1 MDERT
6 RDRRHGLAAYR
17 GAIALLLCLP
27 VAEGVAQDIR
37 GLVRD
42 ENGRPVSYAQ
52 VALDPGERRVV
63 ADQNGE
69 FVITALRTGEYT
81 LRVRR
86 IGFEPT
92 QVTVRLPSDGA
103 PIVITMQ
110 SLPRLLD
117 SVRIRERGPVAR
129 YTGIVVDDL
138 DQPVVGAEVIAAG
151 AADLH
156 VRTDSAGHFRLL
168 KAQKGTIVLRVRK
181 VGYTPYF
188 GSLSLR
194 AEREDT
200 IRVKRHPQGLPEAYI
215 LAESGFGRDTFAYI
229 ELDSRMRWK
238 LSSGGVAS
246 REDLDQYADMDLCQA
261 LMRTPL
267 GGKMELRESGC
278 SKERCMI
285 IDGLQPLMRP
295 LNAFMAVEVEAF
307 EFHRK
312 DWSGTLHDRMGVWCG
327 RAGARDAG
335 GYVIWL
341 RPRR

>member
-1 MDERT
+1 MHGCARIA
-6 RDRRHGLAAYR
+6 RRGPATFL
-17 GAIALLLCLP
+17 GVMALLLSLP
-27 VAEGVAQDIR
+27 LVEGLAQDIR
-37 GLVRD
+37 GRVRD

-52 VALDPGERRVV
+52 VGLEPGDRRVV

-81 LRVRR
+81 IRVRR
-86 IGFEPT
+86 IGFEPA
-92 QVTVRLPSDGA
+92 QVAVRLPSDGA
-103 PIVITMQ
+103 PIIITMQ

-215 LAESGFGRDTFAYI
+215 LAESGFGRDTFAFI

-246 REDLDQYADMDLCQA
+246 REDLDPYADMDLCQA
-261 LMRTPL
+261 LIRTPL
-267 GGKMELRESGC
+267 AGKMMLRESGC
-278 SKERCMI
+278 SAPRCVI
-285 IDGLQPLMRP
+285 IDGLQPLVRP
-295 LNAFMAVEVEAF
+295 LNAYMASEVEAF
-307 EFHRK
+307 EFHLK

-327 RAGARDAG
+327 GHAGARDAG
-335 GYVIWL
+335 GLVIWL
-341 RPRR
+341 RRQ